1 MKKFRDIKEG
11 DSIFLIDWDE
21 LDIREGSVF
30 CISPF
35 SSSRFIT
42 FYSNDFGINP
52 FHAFLWM
59 SRIGKSLFTTKEEA
73 ESMLKEWLVKEEGS
87 LRRYID
93 ILVADADHLLSVSE
107 LPFLEE
113 ESGGRKFGELKT
125 GDSIWY
131 SDRTNLTVSE
141 VFTKVMYEM
150 SNRKVFDVG
159 FTKFSAYNGSY
170 SSLDRKFH
178 MTSKR
183 ANNQLVKWSRRE
195 FLRVGDEIKDK
206 ISRYDR
212 IIEKGNF
219 AVFCS

>member
-131 SDRTNLTVSE
+131 SDRANLTISE
-141 VFTKVMYEM
+141 VEVTKVMYEM
-150 SNRKVFDVG
+150 PNRLAFNVWFA
-159 FTKFSAYNGSY
+159 KFSAYNGSY

-178 MTSKR
+178 MTKGR
-183 ANNQLVKWSRRE
+183 AHNQLVKWSRHE
-195 FLRVGDEIKDK
+195 FSRIGDEIKDR

-212 IIEKGNF
+212 IIEAGNF
-219 AVFCS
+219 